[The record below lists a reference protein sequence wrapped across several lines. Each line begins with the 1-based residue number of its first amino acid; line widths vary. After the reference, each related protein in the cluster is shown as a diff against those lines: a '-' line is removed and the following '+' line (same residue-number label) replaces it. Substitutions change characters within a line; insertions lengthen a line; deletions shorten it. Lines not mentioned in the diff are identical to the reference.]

1 MARHSTGYDYVPD
14 GGRNAVIGEGELRFA
29 AAGLDHGHIYAMA
42 AGLENAGAECALVW
56 DPDPAKVS
64 AFVAKFPNA
73 KPAGSL
79 GEILSD
85 PSIRLVA
92 NAGIP
97 ARRFGVGEA
106 ALKAGKH
113 FFVDKP
119 PFTTLGQLESARELV
134 RSTGLKYMPYYAERI
149 HNEAAEKAGELVKS
163 GRIGRVLQVLITAPH
178 RLSKPARPE
187 WFFERAEY
195 GGILCDIGSHQFEQ
209 FLYFSGCDEAKIK
222 YARVANMNNPDT
234 PQLQDFGEACVE
246 MSNEASGYCRVDWFT
261 PDGLP
266 VWGDGRTLIL
276 GTGGYIEIRK
286 YIDFSQEGN
295 PPQTLYVA
303 DKNGVEKMQCLGMG
317 FPFFGRF
324 VLDILNGTENAMT
337 QSHAFAAA
345 ELSLDA
351 QRRAE
356 LNSDAIWEK

>member
-14 GGRNAVIGEGELRFA
+14 GGKKTVIGAGELKFA
-29 AAGLDHGHIYAMA
+29 AAGLDHGHIYAMT

-56 DPDPAKVS
+56 DSDPKKVG
-64 AFVAKFPNA
+64 AFQQKFPHVKA
-73 KPAGSL
+73 ATSL
-79 GEILSD
+79 DEIFGD
-85 PSIRLVA
+85 DSIKLVA

-97 ARRFGVGEA
+97 AHRFDMGRS

-119 PFTTLGQLESARELV
+119 PFTTLEQLSEARKLV
-134 RSTGLKYMPYYAERI
+134 AETGLKYMPYYAERI
-149 HNEAAEKAGELVKS
+149 HNEAAEIAGELVAK

-178 RLSKPARPE
+178 RLSKSARPD

-209 FLYFSGCDEAKIK
+209 FLFFSGCDEAQIN
-222 YARVANMNNPDT
+222 YARVDNMNNPDK
-234 PQLQDFGEACVE
+234 PQLQDFGEASVK
-246 MSNEASGYCRVDWFT
+246 MANGASGYCRVDWFT

-276 GTGGYIEIRK
+276 GTKGYIEIRK
-286 YIDFSQEGN
+286 YIDFSQVGN

-303 DKNGVEKMQCLGMG
+303 DSEGVEKIQCLGTG
-317 FPFFGRF
+317 FPFFGKF
-324 VLDILNGTENAMT
+324 ALDILNSGENAMT

-345 ELSLDA
+345 ELSLKA
-351 QRRAE
+351 QQCAE
-356 LNSDAIWEK
+356 LNSKKSWEK

>member
-1 MARHSTGYDYVPD
+1 
-14 GGRNAVIGEGELRFA
+14 
-29 AAGLDHGHIYAMA
+29 
-42 AGLENAGAECALVW
+42 
-56 DPDPAKVS
+56 
-64 AFVAKFPNA
+64 
-73 KPAGSL
+73 
-79 GEILSD
+79 
-85 PSIRLVA
+85 
-92 NAGIP
+92 
-97 ARRFGVGEA
+97 
-106 ALKAGKH
+106 
-113 FFVDKP
+113 
-119 PFTTLGQLESARELV
+119 
-134 RSTGLKYMPYYAERI
+134 MPYYAERI

-178 RLSKPARPE
+178 RLSKPARPP

-209 FLYFSGCDEAKIK
+209 FLYFSGCDEAEIK

-246 MSNEASGYCRVDWFT
+246 MSNGVSGYCRVDWFT

-324 VLDILNGTENAMT
+324 VLDILNGTENAMP

-345 ELSLDA
+345 ELSLNA
-351 QRRAE
+351 QRCAE